1 LETFSLV
8 ENKLLYECKISW
20 NIIMK
25 GIEIFVLKSF
35 SIIYVC
41 VKSMVGEWCG
51 ILVINKKVKGE
62 RIFVETRT

>member
-1 LETFSLV
+1 
-8 ENKLLYECKISW
+8 
-20 NIIMK
+20 MK

>member
-1 LETFSLV
+1 
-8 ENKLLYECKISW
+8 
-20 NIIMK
+20 MK

-35 SIIYVC
+35 NIIYVC